1 MNMLVKLLSALILA
15 VVVLVPSIAQASQC
29 LAPGSEVDTRTDFCI
44 TFQIDSDG
52 SNRVRF
58 ERNYYYP
65 LWTDD
70 RSYQRY
76 GPAIYERDYVGER
89 KERTFRIKF
98 ERADNNSRWIWGT
111 LTYSVDGVVKK
122 TISNF
127 SLSNLM
133 GVDKFDPWL
142 KINLVGSQF
151 NDPDKYCIANGSCV
165 DIEPFELD
173 VCPYVPNGL
182 QTNVYAS
189 QRPFGAMQV
198 GGVENR
204 IYPANNDPKYSF
216 LTIIQPANLCEYP
229 NGSIGV
235 CTFDPN
241 KNHPTLPV
249 SLPSFRQGDIEI
261 KLKRGETRAL
271 DSGVYEE
278 VKLAKDSKL
287 QLKGGNYWIEEL
299 KFDGVNAQIEVLEPS
314 IIHYEELQFNESDI
328 KINHTGSSHDILFIG
343 HGDDSNIRI
352 PIFKHKES
360 NYRINAF
367 FYVDP
372 AADDADNGF
381 IINGSNNVIRGGI
394 TAHSIAISGS
404 KNKIYP
410 LSCESQPAP
419 SLSSIEIKPFNY
431 HLTCESDP
439 DNIVEVHM
447 FDGEGNLVAGHQP
460 MLIQENGS
468 NLTVNFISEA
478 NGIAKYRVITNST
491 ASIGNYDLKANLTVN
506 GQSFE
511 DTEQIKY
518 VPYKFEVDDQY
529 LVAGQNNQITIDVK
543 ACSDS
548 GQLINLGYTGSPTA
562 SFSYNRPSLTPTADD
577 LEFSAVL
584 NDNNRQADLT
594 FKESGH
600 ITVQI
605 EDPNFVCD
613 EERCPSEGGSL
624 KGEFDVY
631 SRPWKVAICNV
642 HETSN
647 SANGNPSTTTG
658 TPGFMASGDEFSAS
672 YIPIVH
678 PDSRGNVNE
687 ECRYPQTGNYGL
699 DNGPLELTYSLVYPS
714 TPPQQ
719 GVITPTSIPSF
730 DSGNLIQTLS
740 HTWNEVGTIR
750 FQTSATYLTMDLD
763 SDSEDIGRFYPKFF
777 RVINTPV
784 WDYPSS
790 QSFAYMNQP
799 FDGVSF
805 DVEALNANGSAVQNY
820 ASFASSLTA
829 NFALFE
835 PDFTERFHSP
845 EPNKQWNLSSGSSIG
860 TFEIAEASPTTNCA
874 SELCWEKATTATGYE
889 DGPFNGIGDGVSN
902 ISITDEG
909 LSNVDPVA
917 YQSSEENGSD
927 PRLLTAQPDLRFG
940 RVALDSLGSTV
951 NTTLNIPLRVEFWN
965 GERFV
970 VNSDD
975 DAVSTILGE
984 STSTD
989 NNNIWVEEGQTA
1001 ETLSFAN
1008 GGLVN
1013 NGESDSITVTHSSQV
1028 RQQTQIWL
1036 ELDNTRND
1044 MPWLRYNWDDD
1055 LASDDANGEQDPS
1068 SVVTFGI
1075 YRGNDRVIFRGEPGL
1090 IGQ

>member
-1 MNMLVKLLSALILA
+1 MKLVRLFLLSLALILCS
-15 VVVLVPSIAQASQC
+15 SIAAASCQYKGKDDFTVSFTVTATDEYQSFF
-29 LAPGSEVDTRTDFCI
+29 LQQGGHGYTLWNTQFGEESSVFTDETLVTGDTY
-44 TFQIDSDG
+44 QIRIVSDYRKATKSSRLSYYRDSGNGWTLIEQKIQSLENGEHNPDVSDG
-52 SNRVRF
+52 
-58 ERNYYYP
+58 
-65 LWTDD
+65 
-70 RSYQRY
+70 
-76 GPAIYERDYVGER
+76 I
-89 KERTFRIKF
+89 
-98 ERADNNSRWIWGT
+98 NNIECSE
-111 LTYSVDGVVKK
+111 SVE
-122 TISNF
+122 
-127 SLSNLM
+127 
-133 GVDKFDPWL
+133 P
-142 KINLVGSQF
+142 
-151 NDPDKYCIANGSCV
+151 P
-165 DIEPFELD
+165 PFEIN
-173 VCPYVPNGL
+173 VCDYVPNGL
-182 QTNVYAS
+182 QTNVYTTAPA
-189 QRPFGAMQV
+189 PFGAMQV
-198 GGVENR
+198 GGSDNR
-204 IYPANNDPKYSF
+204 IYPVSNDPKYSF
-216 LTIIQPANLCEYP
+216 LSIIQPANLCEYP
-229 NGSIGV
+229 NGSIAE
-235 CTFDPN
+235 CSFDVS
-241 KNHPTLPV
+241 KVHG
-249 SLPSFRQGDIEI
+249 SLPMPSPDF
-261 KLKRGETRAL
+261 
-271 DSGVYEE
+271 SGGARDYTCADDQTCQLNGGYYDE
-278 VKLAKDSKL
+278 VTIDQNAKL
-287 QLKGGNYWIEEL
+287 QLTGGHYWIEEL
-299 KFDGVNAQIEVLEPS
+299 EFGEQNAQLEVLSPS
-314 IIHYEELQFNESDI
+314 IIHYKEIEFDAKNV
-328 KINHTGSSHDILFIG
+328 KINQQGSSHDLLFIG
-343 HGDDSNIRI
+343 HGNDSEIVIPSFDGDDG
-352 PIFKHKES
+352 
-360 NYRINAF
+360 NYVINAF
-367 FYVDP
+367 FYIDP
-372 AADDADNGF
+372 GADNDSNGF
-381 IINGSNNVIRGGI
+381 IINGSNNQIRGGI

-404 KNKIYP
+404 RNKIYP
-410 LSCESQPAP
+410 LSCESQPTP

-447 FDGEGNLVAGHQP
+447 FDGDGNLVAGHQP
-460 MLIQENGS
+460 TLVQENGS
-468 NLTVNFISEA
+468 NLTINFISEA
-478 NGIAKYRVITNST
+478 NGIAKYRVVTNPAS
-491 ASIGNYDLKANLTVN
+491 SIGDYDLKASLTVD
-506 GQSFE
+506 GQSYE
-511 DTEQIKY
+511 DTDQIKY

-529 LVAGQNNQITIDVK
+529 LVAGQNNQIAIDVK

-562 SFSYNRPSLTPTADD
+562 SFSYNRPSISPTADD

-631 SRPWKVAICNV
+631 SRPWKIAICNV
-642 HETSN
+642 HESSN
-647 SANGNPSTTTG
+647 NANGNPSTTAG
-658 TPGFMASGDEFSAS
+658 VPGFMASGDEFSAS

-678 PDSRGNVNE
+678 PDSRGNMNE
-687 ECRYPQTGNYGL
+687 ECSYPQTGNYGL
-699 DNGPLELTYSLVYPS
+699 DNGPLELTYSFVYPS

-730 DSGNLIQTLS
+730 DSSNLTQTLA
-740 HTWNEVGTIR
+740 HTWNEVGTVR
-750 FQTSATYLTMDLD
+750 FQTGATYLTMVLD

-777 RVINTPV
+777 RVINAPV
-784 WDYPSS
+784 WDYPSA

-820 ASFASSLTA
+820 ASFALSLTA

-835 PDFTERFHSP
+835 PDFTERFNSP
-845 EPNKQWNLSSGSSIG
+845 VPNKQWSLSSGRSIG
-860 TFEIAEASPTTNCA
+860 TFEIAESSPTTNCA
-874 SELCWEKATTATGYE
+874 SELCWEKAATAIGYE

-917 YQSSEENGSD
+917 YQSSEENGRD
-927 PRLLTAQPDLRFG
+927 PRLLTTQPDLRFG

-984 STSTD
+984 STSTN

-1008 GGLVN
+1008 GGVVN
-1013 NGESDSITVTHSSQV
+1013 DGESDSITVTHSSQV

-1036 ELDNTRND
+1036 ELDNTDND